1 MRAHTTRRLRLVNR
15 NSGFGL
21 VEIMVGVAIGFIGV
35 LVMMQV
41 SAVFEGQKRTTTT
54 GADAQTNGAVA
65 LYQVDR
71 DLRRAGYGLST
82 ATALGCTVNRTYQ
95 GGPTPPLKLTPVT
108 ITDGING
115 APDKIELLASSKSNW
130 SVPSTITTYHP
141 PTAANIFL
149 NTTLGISVGDML
161 ILYEPGKDC
170 TLIQATNIPNGNVQ
184 VLHQSSTSKWNPPGG
199 QNIFPAGG
207 YNAGASAFNVGS
219 LVDHAYSIDA
229 KSNLVMTDYSS
240 TTNSLSDQ
248 MIASDIINMQAQY
261 GFDDRPTPA
270 DARVTKWSS
279 TMIDADGSGTVG
291 DSGDLQRIYA
301 VRIALV
307 ARSPLKER
315 PENGVCNITTNNLMD
330 WAGSIE
336 AVNPAP
342 QIDLSKNPDGS
353 ANADWKCYRYR
364 LLESVI
370 PLRNMMWR

>member
-1 MRAHTTRRLRLVNR
+1 MHAHITRRLRPANR
-15 NSGFGL
+15 NGGFGL

-71 DLRRAGYGLST
+71 DLRRAGYGLGT
-82 ATALGCTVNRTYQ
+82 ASSLGCTVNRSYQ
-95 GGPTPPLKLTPVT
+95 SGPPTNFKLAPVT
-108 ITDGING
+108 ITDGGNSM
-115 APDKIELLASSKSNW
+115 PDKIGLLASSKSNW
-130 SVPSTITTYHP
+130 SVPSTITTAHP

-149 NTTLGISVGDML
+149 NTTLGISIGDML

-184 VLHQSSTSKWNPPGG
+184 VLHQSSTSNWNPPGG
-199 QNIFPAGG
+199 QNIFPSGG
-207 YNAGASAFNVGS
+207 YNAGASAFNVGA
-219 LVDHAYSIDA
+219 LIDHVYSIDA
-229 KSNLVMTDYSS
+229 KNNLVMTNYSS

-248 MIASDIINMQAQY
+248 MIASDIINMQGQY
-261 GFDDRPTPA
+261 GFDDRTNPA

-279 TMIDADGSGTVG
+279 VMINADGSGMVG
-291 DSGDLQRIYA
+291 DNGDLQRIYA

-330 WAGSIE
+330 WAGSLE

-342 QIDLSKNPDGS
+342 QIDISKNPDGTV
-353 ANADWKCYRYR
+353 NPDWRCYRYR